1 LSAATEDVSVRNDR
15 LLAFAEALLVKL
27 DVPAADARVTASLLL
42 ETDLRGIESHGM
54 AHLVDFYA
62 RRLQRGEVNPRPSI
76 SITRETHS
84 AATID
89 GDRGLGFVVG
99 DRAMRLALEKAR
111 STGSGWVSVGNS
123 THYGAGACYAMMALE
138 ENMIGFSF
146 TTGGRLMTPP
156 GGLGRSIG
164 LNVISVA
171 APAPRGFPYVL
182 DMATSVVAAGKLEI
196 ARRREQPIPAGWAI
210 DAAGRPLTDPH
221 GLHPDGMLLPLGG
234 SPATGAFKGFGL
246 ALLVDILTG
255 ALSGFGT
262 SAEIEGGRHAAHCF
276 GALRIDAFV
285 PLSAYLERVGA
296 MIDAVKRTPRLEG
309 VDEIRIPGELEHQL
323 AEQRRRDGRV
333 PLHHRVLEGFR
344 EAAAEFDVPFDLPL
358 SNEGAPA

>member
-1 LSAATEDVSVRNDR
+1 MTQDIFVPIDALRR
-15 LLAFAEALLVKL
+15 FAEALLGKL
-27 DVPAADARVTASLLL
+27 GVPAADARVTASLLL
-42 ETDLRGIESHGM
+42 ETDMRGIESHGM
-54 AHLVDFYA
+54 AHLVDFYV
-62 RRLQRGEVNPRPSI
+62 RRLQSGEVNPQPSI
-76 SITRETHS
+76 SITRESIS

-99 DRAMRLALEKAR
+99 DRAMRLAIEKAR
-111 STGSGWVSVGNS
+111 ATGSGWVSVGNS
-123 THYGAGACYAMMALE
+123 THYGAGSCYAMMALE

-156 GGLGRSIG
+156 GGLGRTMG
-164 LNVISVA
+164 LNVISAA
-171 APAPRGFPYVL
+171 APAPHGFPYVL

-196 ARRREQPIPAGWAI
+196 ARRREQSIPEGWAI

-234 SPATGAFKGFGL
+234 SPVTGAYKGFGL

-262 SAEIEGGRHAAHCF
+262 STEIDGGRNAAQCF

-285 PLSAYLERVGA
+285 PLEQYLERIGG
-296 MIDAVKRTPRLEG
+296 MIDAVKRTPRIEG

-323 AEQRRRDGRV
+323 AESRRRAGTV
-333 PLHHRVLEGFR
+333 PLHSRVLDGFR
-344 EAAAEFDVPFDLPL
+344 EEAEEFGVPFDLMPH
-358 SNEGAPA
+358 NEGAHT

>member
-1 LSAATEDVSVRNDR
+1 MTQDILVPIDALRR
-15 LLAFAEALLVKL
+15 FAEALLAKL
-27 DVPAADARVTASLLL
+27 GVTADDARVTASLLL

-54 AHLVDFYA
+54 AHLVDFYV
-62 RRLQRGEVNPRPSI
+62 RRLQRGEINPNPSI
-76 SITRETHS
+76 SITRENSS

-89 GDRGLGFVVG
+89 GDRGLGFIVG
-99 DRAMRLALEKAR
+99 DRAMRLAIQKAR
-111 STGSGWVSVGNS
+111 ETGSGWVSVGNS
-123 THYGAGACYAMMALE
+123 THYGAGSCYALMALE

-156 GGLGRSIG
+156 NGLGRTVG

-171 APAPRGFPYVL
+171 APTPRGFPYVL

-196 ARRREQPIPAGWAI
+196 ARRRGTSIPEGWAV
-210 DAAGRPLTDPH
+210 DAAGQPLTDPH

-262 SAEIEGGRHAAHCF
+262 STEIDGGRNAAQCF

-285 PLSAYLERVGA
+285 SLDEYLERVGG
-296 MIDAVKRTPRLEG
+296 MIDAVKRTPRIAG
-309 VDEIRIPGELEHQL
+309 VAEIHIPGELEHQL
-323 AEQRRRDGRV
+323 AESRRSVGTV
-333 PLHHRVLEGFR
+333 PLHSRVLDGFR
-344 EAAAEFDVPFDLPL
+344 EAAEEFGVPFDLMP
-358 SNEGAPA
+358 SNEGASI